1 MRFRCSVVLAV
12 LFLAALIPLAQL
24 PAFAQSSTT
33 TALSVAPSAVAEG
46 QSATL
51 SASVTAATGPTPTGS
66 VSFFYN
72 HTLLASAKLN
82 DAGSASVSLSS
93 ANVPPGT
100 YSIDAKYSGNSSDAA
115 STSAPVSATVLADTT
130 TTLSSATSSYV
141 LGQPATLTANV
152 TAKSG
157 NPAGTVAFY
166 YGNILLGS
174 ATLKSGSA
182 SITETIPV
190 SYEPGTYNVIAKY
203 SGTSYYAPSS
213 GSFTLSLNFAIA
225 PASAALRPSATQ
237 QFSLSPVPSAA
248 VTWYVNGIAG
258 GNSSLGTI
266 SPSGLYTAPAA
277 TSALSNS
284 ITASVAADPHYTT
297 PAAPLYVVPAGALAS
312 TGNGQVA
319 SYTVSLPAGA
329 AVSAQFGTTASYGLN
344 TWSVPAPTG
353 GGSTQLLIAGMLAN
367 TIYHIQAT
375 VSLPGGL
382 SLTDV
387 DHPFSTTQSLPSFPT
402 IKATPTSYTPQPGV
416 EFLDRENTGA
426 YITDLDGNYLW
437 GYPLVNTTS
446 DDYLHPFKLL
456 ADGNL
461 LIELGPD
468 SSNALNGIV
477 PPTGT
482 AFEVREVDYTNTIVR
497 DLSMA
502 TLQANLN
509 ASGYLNSE
517 GNQITLSDI
526 HHDVTVNSTTGH
538 WILIANIFKYF
549 TGLTG
554 YPKGVTALGDVL
566 IDVDPNNNFAVD
578 WVWNEFDHLD
588 ISRQPMGFP
597 DWTHTNAI
605 VYSPDDHNILVSI
618 RHQNWVLKL
627 DYNDAA
633 GDGTILWHL
642 GYQGD
647 FTLTNGSGTQ
657 DWQYAQHQPSFTT
670 PNTTG
675 VFGLVLMDNGNDR
688 AFPAGFTCPVAL
700 TQNSCLY
707 SRAPIFTIDEN
718 AMTATLSHAGITAPY
733 SSYGGN
739 AELLDNGDIEADYCG
754 VSGGSVIQETTPGDS
769 PQVVLTLTT
778 PNNTVLYRAHRV
790 LSPYPGVTWSS
801 DALRFQALHATHP
814 AKQ

>member
-1 MRFRCSVVLAV
+1 MPSLRPSPR
-12 LFLAALIPLAQL
+12 PL
-24 PAFAQSSTT
+24 TT
-33 TALSVAPSAVAEG
+33 TTLSVAPSAVAEG

-51 SASVTAATGPTPTGS
+51 SATVTAATGPTPSGS

-93 ANVPPGT
+93 ANVPPGA

-130 TTLSSATSSYV
+130 TTLSSPTSSYV
-141 LGQPATLTANV
+141 LGQPATLTAHI
-152 TAKSG
+152 TSKSG

-166 YGNILLGS
+166 YGNLLLGS

-190 SYEPGTYNVIAKY
+190 SYQPGTYNVVAKY

-225 PASAALRPSATQ
+225 PASAALRPSATR

-266 SPSGLYTAPAA
+266 SPSGLYTAPAV

-297 PAAPLYVVPAGALAS
+297 PAAPLYVVPAGVLAS
-312 TGNGQVA
+312 TSNGQVA

-329 AVSAQFGTTASYGLN
+329 AVSAQFGTTTSYGLN
-344 TWSVPAPTG
+344 TWSVPAPSA
-353 GGSTQLLIAGMLAN
+353 GGSTQLLIAGMLEN

-375 VSLPGGL
+375 ISLPGGL
-382 SLTDV
+382 SLTDP
-387 DHPFSTTQSLPSFPT
+387 DHPFTTTQSLPSFPT

-468 SSNALNGIV
+468 SSNALNGIA

-509 ASGYLNSE
+509 ASGYLNNE

-554 YPKGVTALGDVL
+554 YPKESPPSATSSSTL
-566 IDVDPNNNFAVD
+566 IP
-578 WVWNEFDHLD
+578 
-588 ISRQPMGFP
+588 
-597 DWTHTNAI
+597 TTT
-605 VYSPDDHNILVSI
+605 SP
-618 RHQNWVLKL
+618 
-627 DYNDAA
+627 
-633 GDGTILWHL
+633 
-642 GYQGD
+642 
-647 FTLTNGSGTQ
+647 LTGSGTSSTTSTSTASP
-657 DWQYAQHQPSFTT
+657 WASPTGPTPTPSSTRPTITT
-670 PNTTG
+670 SWSPSATRTGSSNSTTTTLPVTG
-675 VFGLVLMDNGNDR
+675 PSSGTSAIRVTSPSPMAPVPRIGSTPSTNPPSPR
-688 AFPAGFTCPVAL
+688 RIPPASSASSSWT
-700 TQNSCLY
+700 
-707 SRAPIFTIDEN
+707 
-718 AMTATLSHAGITAPY
+718 TATTAP
-733 SSYGGN
+733 S
-739 AELLDNGDIEADYCG
+739 
-754 VSGGSVIQETTPGDS
+754 PPDS
-769 PQVVLTLTT
+769 PAPSPSLRT
-778 PNNTVLYRAHRV
+778 PASTPALPS
-790 LSPYPGVTWSS
+790 SPSMKTP
-801 DALRFQALHATHP
+801 
-814 AKQ
+814 